1 MTMQNNDYAA
11 FAERL
16 GLRMPKVDLLVQ
28 AFTHRSYVNEH
39 PEGGTAHNER
49 LEFLGDAVVELSVT
63 EFLFGKYPG
72 KSEGEL
78 TNFRA
83 ALVNTDMLA
92 TVAEDLGFNDYLRLS
107 RGEAKDKGK
116 ARHVILA
123 DTFEAVVGALYLS
136 SGYHDANAFLSRV
149 LFGRID
155 EVIAKHLWK
164 DPKSLFQEQAQEHDG
179 QTPNY
184 RVLKEEGPDHD
195 KWFLVG
201 VFLGSNQ
208 VATGEGSSKQE
219 AETEAA
225 RAGLAVRGW

>member
-1 MTMQNNDYAA
+1 MHKHDYEQ
-11 FAERL
+11 FAEKL
-16 GLRMPKVDLLVQ
+16 GLRMPKVDLLIQ

-39 PEGGTAHNER
+39 PDGGASHNER

-63 EFLFGKYPG
+63 EFLFGKFPG

-92 TVAEDLGFNDYLRLS
+92 RVALDLGFNEYLRLS

-136 SGYHDANAFLSRV
+136 SGYVAADAFLSRV

-155 EVIAKHLWK
+155 EVIATRSWK

-179 QTPNY
+179 QTPSY

-201 VFLGSNQ
+201 VFLGNVQ
-208 VATGEGSSKQE
+208 VAAGEGSSKQE

-225 RAGLAVRGW
+225 RAGLATRGW

>member
-1 MTMQNNDYAA
+1 MHKHDYEQ
-11 FAERL
+11 FAEKL
-16 GLRMPKVDLLVQ
+16 GLRMPKVDLLIQ

-39 PEGGTAHNER
+39 PDGGSSHNER

-63 EFLFGKYPG
+63 EFLFGKFPG

-92 TVAEDLGFNDYLRLS
+92 RVALDLGFNEYLRLS

-136 SGYHDANAFLSRV
+136 SGYVAADAFLSRV

-155 EVIAKHLWK
+155 EVIATRSWK

-179 QTPNY
+179 QTPSY

-201 VFLGSNQ
+201 VFLGNVQ
-208 VATGEGSSKQE
+208 VASGEGSSKQE

-225 RAGLAVRGW
+225 KAGLATRGW